1 MADISELVKPAT
13 LLWAPPGQDTAADVS
28 LRAVINPSTATEGGQ
43 RREGPRHPR
52 LGGLARRLPA
62 RRRRHRRLSVEP
74 ERGMALCATRIVA
87 TTIAATTS
95 AVSLLLLSAVPSSAV
110 EEPPGSAILDPE
122 DVDKLLDEPTAEVLE
137 LAIGLPSDLA
147 DIGGDLAQ
155 FSADVRPSNSDIRFT
170 VLVDT
175 AASLAL
181 SGAQLDLEDE
191 GWVVVGGLTTGQG
204 FTASRDSDGDDGN
217 QDGFGEETLL
227 VSVDEQPGGRVAV
240 HYGYS
245 PGVGVDL
252 SSVTTSAFF
261 TAIREAQVDE
271 TMAFESAAL
280 TVTLQPVT
288 RSGGFGTSTVPPG
301 VAFTGRY
308 TTDLPNAER
317 LVEGLDELCSR
328 PGYTCTGD
336 PLRSSPASG
345 SAFLRL
351 PSGGS
356 GTLSIGPVADEDLA
370 VVQFFVSFNLDTG
383 LVITPGDAA
392 AVVPDPDAVDTDAG
406 ALPPKAGTEDE
417 EAAASPPGAVL
428 PKESAGPGIGPA
440 VLAGGSAAFLVVGG
454 LLAALLIRRRR
465 RRRAGELT
473 EAEAPAVLE
482 PGLAELARAALLA
495 GAGFRPRVVQVAD
508 DRVEVLLTENTA
520 ALPDDWTAT
529 AELVWA
535 RSNASTTI
543 DLDGGLVP
551 QLVDLETGD
560 GTRLAID
567 LEAEPCLNVLGEP
580 DDTLAFVSRLAG
592 DAETAGVEVYVIT
605 NAADLAAAAG
615 VPATTFESWDE
626 PWSHLAARSA
636 TVAGLLAEHGWPS
649 VFAARAASPDHP
661 GLRPVLVITDSTLPA
676 GLVEVLGQLQ
686 WGTVAVVS
694 LADSPGGT
702 PLFVTDTELHL
713 PTLGL
718 CVDRATTVAGTGEPP
733 ALPVED
739 GGWERFEPT
748 LAPGEV
754 LLRLLGDIGVDGLD
768 QLTAK
773 PTAVLAY
780 IAVHPGATVGRVVDA
795 CWPDTTMSS
804 RRRQLGKIVTHLR
817 TVLGKD
823 LLPDAE
829 GGRYRTGT
837 GVIADINVFDDLVA
851 SSRDAGPA
859 EEAGLLRRALDLV
872 EGRPFT
878 YPAAAEDAYT
888 WVDDENLVATWERS
902 IRETATRCAEL
913 LLELGRPDDAVAA
926 LTPVLA
932 KVPGDT
938 ALTELLMTALAAS
951 GDRLSVQRVYQA
963 HGRSLEK
970 LNLVGAEESIDD
982 LYERLVGNQ

>member
-1 MADISELVKPAT
+1 MT
-13 LLWAPPGQDTAADVS
+13 
-28 LRAVINPSTATEGGQ
+28 
-43 RREGPRHPR
+43 PRT
-52 LGGLARRLPA
+52 
-62 RRRRHRRLSVEP
+62 
-74 ERGMALCATRIVA
+74 TRIIA
-87 TTIAATTS
+87 TTIAATT
-95 AVSLLLLSAVPSSAV
+95 AAASLFLLTAAPSSAV

-137 LAIGLPSDLA
+137 LAIGLPADLA
-147 DIGGDLAQ
+147 DTGGELAQ
-155 FSADVRPSNSDIRFT
+155 FSADVRPTNSDIRFT

-181 SGAQLDLEDE
+181 SGTQLELEDE
-191 GWVVVGGLTTGQG
+191 GWDVGGGLTTGQG
-204 FTASRDSDGDDGN
+204 FTASRDSDGDDDGN
-217 QDGFGEETLL
+217 HDGFGEETLL
-227 VSVDEQPGGRVAV
+227 VSVDEQPSGRVAV
-240 HYGYS
+240 HYSYS
-245 PGVGVDL
+245 PGAGVDL
-252 SSVTTSAFF
+252 SSVTASAFF
-261 TAIREAQVDE
+261 TAISEAHVDE
-271 TMAFESAAL
+271 AMAFESAAL

-288 RSGGFGTSTVPPG
+288 RSGGIGTSTIPPG

-308 TTDLPNAER
+308 TTALPDAER
-317 LVEGLDELCSR
+317 LVGALDELCDR

-336 PLRSSPASG
+336 PLRSSPTSG

-356 GTLSIGPVADEDLA
+356 GTLSIGPVADEDIA
-370 VVQFFVSFNLDTG
+370 VVQFFLSFNLDTG
-383 LVITPGDAA
+383 LVLTPGDAT
-392 AVVPDPDAVDTDAG
+392 AVVPDPDAADADAG
-406 ALPPKAGTEDE
+406 ALPPKAGTDDDQT
-417 EAAASPPGAVL
+417 AAPAAPAVL
-428 PKESAGPGIGPA
+428 LLKEPAGLAITPA
-440 VLAGGSAAFLVVGG
+440 VLAGGGAAFLAFGG
-454 LLAALLIRRRR
+454 LLAALFIRRRR
-465 RRRAGELT
+465 RAAELP
-473 EAEAPAVLE
+473 EVEAPAVIETAL
-482 PGLAELARAALLA
+482 GELARAALAA
-495 GAGFRPRVVQVAD
+495 GVGFRPRVVQIESN
-508 DRVEVLLTENTA
+508 RTEVLLTDTPA
-520 ALPDDWTAT
+520 TLPDDWTAT

-535 RSNASTTI
+535 RSNLAPNV
-543 DLDGGLVP
+543 DLNRRLVP
-551 QLVDLETGD
+551 QLLDLETGD

-580 DDTLAFVSRLAG
+580 DDTLAFVTRLAS
-592 DAETAGVEVYVIT
+592 DADAAGLDVYVIT
-605 NAADLAAAAG
+605 NDPDLAAAAG
-615 VPATTFESWDE
+615 VPASTFESWDE
-626 PWSHLAARSA
+626 PWSLLAARTA
-636 TVAGLLAEHGWPS
+636 TVAGILAEHEWPS

-661 GLRPVLVITDSTLPA
+661 ALRPTLVITDSTLPA
-676 GLVEVLGQLQ
+676 ELVGLLGQTQ
-686 WGTVAVVS
+686 WGTVAVIS

-718 CVDRATTVAGTGEPP
+718 RVDRTPTVVASGEPP
-733 ALPVED
+733 VAGAGSVSGEVPRAED

-754 LLRLLGDIGVDGLD
+754 LLRLLGDIRVERLD
-768 QLTAK
+768 QLTTK

-780 IAVHPGATVGRVVDA
+780 IAVHPGATVGRVVDG

-829 GGRYRTGT
+829 NGRYRTGP

-851 SSRDAGPA
+851 SSRDAEPA
-859 EEAGLLRRALDLV
+859 EEARLLRCALDLV
-872 EGRPFT
+872 DGRPFT
-878 YPAAAEDAYT
+878 YSATAEDAYT

-902 IRETATRCAEL
+902 IRETATRCAEV
-913 LLELGRPDDAVAA
+913 LLELDRPDDAVAA
-926 LTPVLA
+926 ITPVLA

-982 LYERLVGNQ
+982 LYQRLVGTNR